1 MLTNLLYM
9 RRLTAHFH
17 VTERNRE
24 ELISKINESKVTQ
37 AHTETH
43 IHMYVCEKD
52 THYVHL

>member
-17 VTERNRE
+17 VTEKNIERTRLAK
-24 ELISKINESKVTQ
+24 LIKVKQ

-43 IHMYVCEKD
+43 IHVYVCEKD